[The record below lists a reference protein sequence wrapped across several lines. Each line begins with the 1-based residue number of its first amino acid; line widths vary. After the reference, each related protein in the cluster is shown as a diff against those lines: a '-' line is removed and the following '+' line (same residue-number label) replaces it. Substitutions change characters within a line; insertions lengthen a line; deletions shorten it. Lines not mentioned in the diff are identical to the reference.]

1 MYSNNLYKLY
11 QQLTMMAILRIEIQL
26 IKSSNLDSED
36 FALINYSWLSLC
48 LTHEHGE
55 NSI

>member
-1 MYSNNLYKLY
+1 
-11 QQLTMMAILRIEIQL
+11 MMAILRIEIQL
-26 IKSSNLDSED
+26 IKSSYLDSED
-36 FALINYSWLSLC
+36 FALINYSWFSLC